1 VTTTAEATGWVRP
14 PAVAGL
20 YAADPDR
27 LPDDVVTAPVPAVT
41 SPPGWAIVSS
51 SATTAMIPATIGAWK

>member
-20 YAADPDR
+20 YAADRDR
-27 LPDDVVTAPVPAVT
+27 LPDDVVRHGQDGDRHGP
-41 SPPGWAIVSS
+41 
-51 SATTAMIPATIGAWK
+51 